1 MKKNICGNK
10 KYTVMIFFCL
20 SLSICGCAT
29 VPKHT
34 GVPSYTIDGASYLSL
49 SALCDLKGIRYEY
62 DALTRTVEL
71 KKLGHLIC
79 LRIGDGTV
87 YVDGSMKKLNHP
99 VDLYAGSIVVPNKF
113 RQQVLDMVF
122 KDEPVF
128 ISVKPSF
135 FKIKK
140 VIIDAGHGGKDPGA
154 IGRTGLKEKEVTLDI
169 AKMLKKL
176 METQGIEVMMT
187 RSTDRFVPLSERVT
201 MTNNSKADLFV
212 SIHANANPVKSLNGF
227 EVYYVSP
234 KSSDSQRA
242 LSAAKT
248 EELNLDRSC
257 FASSNI
263 ELKAILWDMV
273 NNYNKSE
280 SIILSKTICQTIGR
294 NLDTRVIGSKG
305 ANFCVLRGSCIPAV
319 LIEVGFLSNLNEEK
333 LLYET
338 EHRKRLAECIRDGIR
353 EYAKELS
360 EFEFGR
366 GQNFSLKN

>member
-1 MKKNICGNK
+1 M
-10 KYTVMIFFCL
+10 
-20 SLSICGCAT
+20 
-29 VPKHT
+29 
-34 GVPSYTIDGASYLSL
+34 
-49 SALCDLKGIRYEY
+49 
-62 DALTRTVEL
+62 
-71 KKLGHLIC
+71 
-79 LRIGDGTV
+79 V
-87 YVDGSMKKLNHP
+87 YVDGASKQLNHP

-113 RQQVLDMVF
+113 RQQILDMIF
-122 KDEPVF
+122 KDVPGLVTVRPVF
-128 ISVKPSF
+128 Y
-135 FKIKK
+135 KIKK
-140 VIIDAGHGGKDPGA
+140 IIIDAGHGGNDPGA

-169 AKMLKKL
+169 AKMLKNL
-176 METQGIEVMMT
+176 LEAQGLEVMLT
-187 RSTDRFVPLSERVT
+187 RSTDRFVELSERVT

-248 EELNLDRSC
+248 EELNLDKSC

-280 SIILSKTICQTIGR
+280 SIILSKTICKTIGR
-294 NLDTRVIGSKG
+294 SLDTRVIGAKG

-319 LIEVGFLSNLNEEK
+319 LIEVGFLSNLDEEQ

-338 EHRKRLAECIRDGIR
+338 AHRKRLAECIRDGIK
-353 EYAKELS
+353 EYAKELNQ
-360 EFEFGR
+360 FEFDH